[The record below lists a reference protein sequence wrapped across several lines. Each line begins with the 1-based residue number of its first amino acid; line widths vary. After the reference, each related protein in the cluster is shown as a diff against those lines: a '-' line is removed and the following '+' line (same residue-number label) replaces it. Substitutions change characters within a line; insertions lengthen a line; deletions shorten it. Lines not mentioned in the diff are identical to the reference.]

1 MRVLL
6 GNSWMSWWL
15 MLMSTI
21 DAGLEY
27 EARGVWF
34 LRHSTIIDRR
44 LILLICNKI
53 LNKTNLKI

>member
-6 GNSWMSWWL
+6 DYPRMSWWL
-15 MLMSTI
+15 VFESTV

-53 LNKTNLKI
+53 LNKMNLKI